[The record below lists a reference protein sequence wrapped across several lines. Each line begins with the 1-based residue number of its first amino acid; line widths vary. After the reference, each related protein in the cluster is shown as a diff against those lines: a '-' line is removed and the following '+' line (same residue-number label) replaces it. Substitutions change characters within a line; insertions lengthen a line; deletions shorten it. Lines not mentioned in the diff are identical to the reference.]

1 MNCHGSAK
9 IKDVID
15 YLCHDDGMYKY
26 IVGAPEIKKK
36 RNDDDSRKAT
46 EFVELWLRSEVKDEM
61 GKNFEFQLNPM
72 INLDTVHKYLFSLID
87 IEGKAK
93 HMPFY
98 YQIKDPSKSLLKDKQ
113 PRQKISE
120 NNL

>member
-61 GKNFEFQLNPM
+61 GKNFEF
-72 INLDTVHKYLFSLID
+72 
-87 IEGKAK
+87 
-93 HMPFY
+93 
-98 YQIKDPSKSLLKDKQ
+98 
-113 PRQKISE
+113 
-120 NNL
+120 